1 MSAATI
7 AAVVTAV
14 VSVLGAVTALV
25 ATWRHITGPAHQA
38 TRRP

>member
-1 MSAATI
+1 MTAATI
-7 AAVVTAV
+7 AAIATGA

-38 TRRP
+38 SRRP